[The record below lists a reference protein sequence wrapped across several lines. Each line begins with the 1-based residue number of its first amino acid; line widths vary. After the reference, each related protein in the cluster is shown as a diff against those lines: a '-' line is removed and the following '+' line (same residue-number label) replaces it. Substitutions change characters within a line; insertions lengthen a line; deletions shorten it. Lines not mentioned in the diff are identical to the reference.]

1 MQPNNNQ
8 YDFIMNPQTSAPK
21 GSFLKGGD
29 NKRFFAIVGGG
40 VFVLLVL
47 VTLLFSGDAPSN
59 ADLLVKVAQRQ
70 NELIRVAG
78 IGVKEARSTQALN
91 LARTVELNLRSDQ
104 APLLSTLKAQKVKVG
119 AKQLAMPGSDATTKM
134 LTEARQNNR
143 FDDAFVTFVQS
154 ELLAYQRDL
163 QEAYSTSVNNQ
174 LKSTLKAQ
182 YDNASVL
189 ISTEAN

>member
-8 YDFIMNPQTSAPK
+8 YDFIMNAPPSSQK
-21 GSFLKGGD
+21 GGFLKGGD
-29 NKRFFAIVGGG
+29 NKKFFAIVGGG

-47 VTLLFSGDAPSN
+47 VTMLFSGGAPSN

-78 IGVKEARSTQALN
+78 IGVKDARGTQALN

-119 AKQLAMPGSDATTKM
+119 AKQLAVPTSAQTTQM

-143 FDDAFVTFVQS
+143 FDDVFVTYVQA
-154 ELLAYQRDL
+154 ELLSYQKDL
-163 QEAYSTSVNNQ
+163 QEAYSTSVDTK
-174 LKSTLKAQ
+174 LKDTLKAQ
-182 YDNASVL
+182 YDNATVL

>member
-8 YDFIMNPQTSAPK
+8 YDFIMNAPASSQK
-21 GSFLKGGD
+21 SGFFKGGD
-29 NKRFFAIVGGG
+29 NKKFLMLVGGG
-40 VFVLLVL
+40 VFILLVAI
-47 VTLLFSGDAPSN
+47 TMLFSGGAPSN

-78 IGVKEARSTQALN
+78 IGVKDARSTQALN
-91 LARTVELNLRSDQ
+91 LARTVELNLKSDQ

-119 AKQLAMPGSDATTKM
+119 ATQLAVPTSAATTQM

-143 FDDAFVTFVQS
+143 FDDVFVTYVQA

-163 QEAYSTSVNNQ
+163 QEAYSTSVNDQ
-174 LKSTLKAQ
+174 LKATLKAQ